1 MDFFQEVRKI
11 YNKLKNTGGGKN
23 ADYISALEKVN
34 PNLYSITICTVDGQ
48 YFNIGDFK
56 HEFAIESCSKVFTL
70 ALALEKYGKSVLKDK
85 IGEYTS
91 KENFNSICAVDKI
104 SNHTINSFNNGGA
117 MATTSLLYNPNKQ
130 KFIKVIVDNMSDFA
144 DKKLHINN
152 KIYTSEILHS
162 EHNLAI
168 AYLLKSYNRFYG
180 EVESSVDVYTK
191 QCSVMVTTKDI
202 ALMAATLANGG
213 INPETKKQLISKSN
227 ADYIINHMS
236 INGLYNETS
245 KWMHDVGFPAKSGVS
260 GLLLIVVP
268 GVMGIGIA
276 SPPLNKYGNSVKGIK
291 TAKLI
296 SKYLDK

>member
-1 MDFFQEVRKI
+1 MDFFQEVIKI

-70 ALALEKYGKSVLKDK
+70 ALALEKYGKSVIKDK

-91 KENFNSICAVDKI
+91 EEKFNSICAVDKI
-104 SNHTINSFNNGGA
+104 TNHTINSFNNGGA
-117 MATTSLLYNPNKQ
+117 MATTSLLYKPNKQ
-130 KFIKVIVDNMSDFA
+130 KFIKEIVDNMSDFA

-152 KIYTSEILHS
+152 KIYSSEISHS

-191 QCSVMVTTKDI
+191 QCSIMVTTKDI
-202 ALMAATLANGG
+202 ALMAATLANRG
-213 INPETKKQLISKSN
+213 INPETKKQLVSKSN
-227 ADYIINHMS
+227 TDYIINHMS
-236 INGLYNETS
+236 MNGLYNETS
-245 KWMHDVGFPAKSGVS
+245 KWMNDVGFPAKSGVS

-276 SPPLNKYGNSVKGIK
+276 SPPLNKYENSVKGI
-291 TAKLI
+291 
-296 SKYLDK
+296 

>member
-1 MDFFQEVRKI
+1 MDFFQEVIKI

-34 PNLYSITICTVDGQ
+34 PNLYSITICTIDGQ

-70 ALALEKYGKSVLKDK
+70 ALALEKYGKSVLKNK

-91 KENFNSICAVDKI
+91 EEKFNSICAVDKI

-117 MATTSLLYNPNKQ
+117 MATTSLLYKPNKQ
-130 KFIKVIVDNMSDFA
+130 NFIKEIVDNMSNFA

-152 KIYTSEILHS
+152 KIYTSDILHS

-213 INPETKKQLISKSN
+213 INPETKKQLVSKSN
-227 ADYIINHMS
+227 TDYIINHMS
-236 INGLYNETS
+236 MNGLYNETS
-245 KWMHDVGFPAKSGVS
+245 KWMNDIGFPTKSGVS

-268 GVMGIGIA
+268 GLMGIGIA

-291 TAKLI
+291 TAKMI
-296 SKYLDK
+296 SKYLNK